1 MSYFEKTLHQK
12 YPNVPVQE
20 IERIFFANNCD
31 KQKTEE
37 IVRTKS
43 MSSRPPVPVP
53 ITNPQPPVP
62 QPVPIILPPNNDGGI
77 APIRPPMPNPA
88 PMPNPVPITNPQ
100 PPVPQPVP
108 DTHPVPVPIN
118 TQVNKFTMEVPDVT
132 MGTNQE
138 LEERVK
144 ELEEKVKRLEQLLRN
159 GVNVKF
165 ELK

>member
-1 MSYFEKTLHQK
+1 MSYFEQTLHQK

-20 IERIFFANNCD
+20 IERIFFANDCD

-43 MSSRPPVPVP
+43 MSLRPPV
-53 ITNPQPPVP
+53 
-62 QPVPIILPPNNDGGI
+62 
-77 APIRPPMPNPA
+77 
-88 PMPNPVPITNPQ
+88 PVPITNPQ

-144 ELEEKVKRLEQLLRN
+144 ELEEKVERLEQLLRN